1 MTVSN
6 LFTSNSES
14 KNNAS
19 PEFTVRKVFVAVIWS
34 LVWLILIDVTVNI
47 LFAMPTSPNVLPSKM
62 QTFFNYGRSVEGKI
76 RSMVGVDKEA
86 TAKIAY
92 AGWIMEDDTG
102 KPPMTASAP
111 AQILVA
117 AYGQSFSNQ
126 ICDALNEIDPR
137 FELRLKAGPG
147 ATLSHSYAYY
157 KIDAKHQHADV
168 VVLGILASSLPY
180 MMGPTI
186 STLSFEMAAPYTY
199 PVYFLKDGQLS
210 AHDPVIHSL
219 EELRTALWSNPV
231 LWEEYLKLLR
241 TNSFTYNKWV
251 YDSDLFDY
259 SSLGRLVR
267 RSIGQKHVYDVTS
280 KYWTQDGFKNTDGLL
295 DVANALIADFAA
307 DVKAKS
313 QIPYVLLIQDKGYK
327 DHLALAFES
336 QLKQLNIPYLST
348 HTIAPSTN
356 YRNFIS
362 DGHFTPEVTKQIARA
377 FRDDVLSKL
386 DKH

>member
-6 LFTSNSES
+6 LSTSNSES
-14 KNNAS
+14 KEIAS
-19 PEFTVRKVFVAVIWS
+19 SELTVRKVFTAVIWS

-62 QTFFNYGRSVEGKI
+62 QMFFNHGRSVEGKI
-76 RSMVGVDKEA
+76 RRMVGVDKEA

-92 AGWIMEDDTG
+92 AGWITEDEIG
-102 KPPMTASAP
+102 QPPMTASAP
-111 AQILVA
+111 GQILVA

-126 ICDALNEIDPR
+126 ICDALKEIDPR
-137 FELRLKAGPG
+137 FELRLRAGPG

-157 KIDAKHQHADV
+157 KTDAKHHHADV
-168 VVLGILASSLPY
+168 VVLGILASSLTY

-186 STLSFEMAAPYTY
+186 STVSFENAAPYTY

-210 AHDPVIHSL
+210 AHDPIIHSL
-219 EELRTALWSNPV
+219 EELRSALWSNPILWKDYLGV
-231 LWEEYLKLLR
+231 LR
-241 TNSFTYNKWV
+241 NNSFTYNKWV
-251 YDSDLFDY
+251 YDSDLLDK
-259 SSLGRLVR
+259 SSLARLVR

-280 KYWTQDGFKNTDGLL
+280 RYWNQDGFNNNDGLL

-327 DHLALAFES
+327 NHLALAFES

-362 DGHFTPEVTKQIARA
+362 DGHFTPEVTKQIASA
-377 FRDDVLSKL
+377 FRNDVLNKL